1 MVALWPVALREPL
14 RDALTREGL
23 RKVGLFL
30 ARYKIAAVEWPA
42 APRDP
47 FFNVNTPEDFAAAEA
62 LAADDG

>member
-1 MVALWPVALREPL
+1 VVALWPVALREPL
-14 RDALTREGL
+14 RDALTRDSL
-23 RKVGLFL
+23 RQVGLFL
-30 ARYKIAAVEWPA
+30 ARYKLATVAWPA